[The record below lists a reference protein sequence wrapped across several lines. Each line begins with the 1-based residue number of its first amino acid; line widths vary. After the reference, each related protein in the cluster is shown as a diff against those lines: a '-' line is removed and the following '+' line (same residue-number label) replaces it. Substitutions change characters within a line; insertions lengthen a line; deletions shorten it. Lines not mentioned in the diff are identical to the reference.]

1 MPASTATSP
10 EVLREIV
17 SNVLVKP
24 LGDRSV
30 ILGAGVRV
38 FDSDGSPIRVP
49 KLNDDTNEPD
59 FVAENGLIPD
69 GYVPDFSEVLLF
81 PRTLKGVKEISRFSN
96 KLMRQSVVNIEA
108 TIRERLVRRVTMKI
122 DEAFISGLGNPAGL
136 NRTEPEGILSW
147 TGTQAMPGIGA
158 LELDDLH
165 DAVGLAMAADVD
177 TSRLR
182 WIMRSNTFV
191 TLRKVKDTTG
201 RYVITPDPT
210 EAGVFRLLGLPVIIS
225 NRIPEER
232 AGPFT
237 TSVVLADMSTIAV
250 GRDMNPSIKVM
261 DELYGAYDQTGI
273 RVTCRYDV
281 QPLLPEAIIVLGG
294 VSAKGEE

>member
-1 MPASTATSP
+1 MPASTTTSP

-24 LGDRSV
+24 LEDRSV

-69 GYVPDFSEVLLF
+69 GYVPDFSEVLLL

-96 KLMRQSVVNIEA
+96 ELMRQSVVNIEA
-108 TIRERLVRRVTMKI
+108 TVRERLVRRVTTKI
-122 DEAFISGLGNPAGL
+122 DQAFISGTGTPAGV
-136 NRTEPEGILSW
+136 NRTQPEGILNW
-147 TGTQAMPGIGA
+147 DGTQDMPVAGA
-158 LELDDLH
+158 LVLDDLH

-191 TLRKVKDTTG
+191 QLRKIKDSTG
-201 RYVITPDPT
+201 RYIITPDPT

-225 NRIPEER
+225 NRLTEAEG
-232 AGPFT
+232 A

-250 GRDMNPSIKVM
+250 GRDMNPTIKVL
-261 DELYGAYDQTGI
+261 DERYAEFDQIGI

-281 QPLLPEAIIVLGG
+281 QPLLPEAVIVLRD
-294 VSAKGEE
+294 VAA